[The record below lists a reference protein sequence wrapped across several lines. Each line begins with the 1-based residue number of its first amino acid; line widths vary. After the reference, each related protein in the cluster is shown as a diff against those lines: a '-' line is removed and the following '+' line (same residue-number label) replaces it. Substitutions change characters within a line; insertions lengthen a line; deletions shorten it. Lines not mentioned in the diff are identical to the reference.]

1 MRKFKQYLIT
11 TKQSDNN
18 TYLQRHILSL
28 KKENCNFAMHL
39 LQQKKKKRSGSKM
52 YFSFSCFL

>member
-1 MRKFKQYLIT
+1 MRKFKEYLLT
-11 TKQSDNN
+11 AKQSDNN

-39 LQQKKKKRSGSKM
+39 LQKKRSGSKM